1 MMWGISATI
10 LLKEVVRCLSYFW
23 FNEICWDFLL
33 ESTDIESIL
42 FKFQLMLRA
51 VVYTL
56 RKLPHCQIHVY
67 DHLCTLCIITH
78 ILDFIL

>member
-10 LLKEVVRCLSYFW
+10 LLKAVVHRLLYFW
-23 FNEICWDFLL
+23 FNKFYWDFLL

-42 FKFQLMLRA
+42 FKFQLVLRA
-51 VVYTL
+51 VFYTL
-56 RKLPHCQIHVY
+56 RKLPLYRIHVY
-67 DHLCTLCIITH
+67 GYLCTLCIITY